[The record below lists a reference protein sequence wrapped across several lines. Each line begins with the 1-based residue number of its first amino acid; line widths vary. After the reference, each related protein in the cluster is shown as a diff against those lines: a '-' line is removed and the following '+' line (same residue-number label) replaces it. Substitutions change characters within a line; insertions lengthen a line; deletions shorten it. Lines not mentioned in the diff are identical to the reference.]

1 MSLSPEEQEQKR
13 ASEAIDRRIRV
24 ELKDYENTIK
34 ILLLGLFTP
43 ASFVRGVGITKGTH
57 DPLSLLMTHPS
68 SFLTPAQYQMC
79 PFSLR

>member
-34 ILLLGLFTP
+34 ILLLGLCNVSIVHT
-43 ASFVRGVGITKGTH
+43 SWLCEESGI
-57 DPLSLLMTHPS
+57 
-68 SFLTPAQYQMC
+68 
-79 PFSLR
+79 R